1 MSKKSILWIVG
12 LIICSAIVITNVNKF
27 IENDKANDASQDA
40 VIFTATVLEN
50 NKTSLL
56 VEPNQGED
64 ELKSSDKIIV
74 RVPQDGAVLK
84 DLSEFKQN
92 SSVKI
97 TYNGTI
103 MESYPAQINA
113 YNVEFN

>member
-1 MSKKSILWIVG
+1 MSKKSILFMIG
-12 LIICSAIVITNVNKF
+12 LVLCSAIVIFNVHRL
-27 IENDKANDASQDA
+27 IENDKANDGSLDA
-40 VIFTATVLEN
+40 VSFSATVLEN

-56 VEPNQGED
+56 VEPDQGED

-97 TYNGTI
+97 TYDGSI

-113 YNVEFN
+113 FNVEFN